1 MTAIDLGKQKVLDA
15 DPKAIP
21 QINFTGNL
29 AREGNTNTIM
39 FFII

>member
-1 MTAIDLGKQKVLDA
+1 MTAVDLGKQQVLDA

-29 AREGNTNTIM
+29 VGEGNTNAIM
-39 FFII
+39 FFVS